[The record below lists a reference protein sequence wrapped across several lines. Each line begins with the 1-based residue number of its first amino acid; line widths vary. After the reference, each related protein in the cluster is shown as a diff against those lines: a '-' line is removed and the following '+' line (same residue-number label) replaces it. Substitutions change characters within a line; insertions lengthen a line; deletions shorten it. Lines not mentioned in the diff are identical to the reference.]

1 MSEAVRKKIVTRIPA
16 DKPLNLGARPNRKLR
31 VAAYC
36 RVSTDSEDQLNS
48 YYNQK
53 EYYTNKICS
62 NENWEFAGIYADEGI
77 TGTLVK
83 KRDDFLRMID
93 DCKKGKIDM
102 ILIKSISRFA
112 RNIVDSLSYIRL
124 LRRMNISI
132 FFEEQNIDSLKEDSE
147 TFIGI
152 YSVMAQAESEN
163 ISANVK
169 WGIAKRMENGTYC
182 GNMNM
187 YGYRRDK
194 VTKEVYIVPEEAEV
208 VRNIYRF
215 FLDGMS
221 ALQIKKYLEENKIK
235 TYYGNDKWGTK
246 VVLSI
251 LKNEKYCGDVLYQ
264 KTYCVD
270 CLTKKK
276 KANHGD
282 LDKFLVTDDH
292 EAIVSRDL
300 YNSVQHEIARRNAL
314 RDKKNP
320 NGANKGRYSAKHAL
334 SELLICDDCDAGF
347 RRKSKKYGNGEVKF
361 YWRCISRL
369 TKNGRDCSNSK
380 GLEEEAL
387 KRAVCRALSRVLV
400 QQEGGLELVK
410 SNLIYAASG
419 NDVSNNLYRYDS
431 GISEEQNRLKDL
443 ATLASKSGG
452 NQANYMKAIA
462 DCNSRIAV
470 LKEKKRLALEELCFN
485 EAAQKEVDRIQA
497 YLDEGLAVVDE
508 FHDATVRRVINCIR
522 VTKDMNLII
531 YVKGGLEIIEP
542 YVA

>member
-1 MSEAVRKKIVTRIPA
+1 MSEAVRKKIVTKIPA
-16 DKPLNLGARPNRKLR
+16 DKELSLGRQRRKKLR

-48 YYNQK
+48 YYAQK
-53 EYYTNKICS
+53 EYYTNKIHS
-62 NENWEFAGIYADEGI
+62 NDNWEFAGIYADEGI

-112 RNIVDSLSYIRL
+112 RNIVDSLKYIRML
-124 LRRMNISI
+124 KAMNISI
-132 FFEEQNIDSLKEDSE
+132 FFEEQNIDSLKEESE

-163 ISANVK
+163 ISSNVK

-182 GNMNM
+182 CNMNM
-187 YGYRRDK
+187 LGYRRDK
-194 VTKEVYIVPEEAEV
+194 FTKEVYIVPEEAEI

-235 TYYGNDKWGTK
+235 TFRGNDEWGTT
-246 VVLSI
+246 VILSI

-264 KTYCVD
+264 KTYCED

-276 KANHGD
+276 KANHGEI
-282 LDKFLVTDDH
+282 DKFLVTDDH

-320 NGANKGRYSAKHAL
+320 NGTNKGRYSAKHAL
-334 SELLICDDCDAGF
+334 SQLLVCDDCDAGF
-347 RRKSKKYGNGEVKF
+347 RRKPKKNKKGEVKY

-387 KRAVCRALSRVLV
+387 KSAVCRALSRVIV

-410 SNLIYAASG
+410 SNLIYAATD
-419 NDVSNNLYRYDS
+419 NEVSNNLYCYDS
-431 GISEEQNRLKDL
+431 GINEEQNRLKDL

-452 NQANYMKAIA
+452 NPENYMKAIA
-462 DCNSRIAV
+462 DCNSRIAI
-470 LKEKKRLALEELCFN
+470 LKEKKRLALAELCLN
-485 EAAQKEVDRIQA
+485 EAAQKEIDRIQA

-508 FHDATVRRVINCIR
+508 FHDTTVRRIINSIR
-522 VTKDMNLII
+522 VTKDANLII
-531 YVKGGLEIIEP
+531 YVKGGMEIVEP
-542 YVA
+542 YIA